1 MKVRHDF
8 ETKVK
13 EQPRYNTQ
21 LTQLQIQR
29 LNNKEP
35 KKCQKIFCAL
45 GLLEGFNINSCLIFD
60 GINQKKDKKGDI
72 YVLLFDESLHVIQQ
86 LKKKQLD
93 IQAILE
99 LSYKFK

>member
-60 GINQKKDKKGDI
+60 ICCEDLI
-72 YVLLFDESLHVIQQ
+72 YIS
-86 LKKKQLD
+86 
-93 IQAILE
+93 
-99 LSYKFK
+99 SYICRI

>member
-35 KKCQKIFCAL
+35 NKKMS
-45 GLLEGFNINSCLIFD
+45 ENILCSRSA
-60 GINQKKDKKGDI
+60 GR
-72 YVLLFDESLHVIQQ
+72 V
-86 LKKKQLD
+86 
-93 IQAILE
+93 
-99 LSYKFK
+99 